1 MASSSSSS
9 ELPRRRQ
16 PPARLRR
23 RNAAD
28 ANQLKIDTPATST
41 AQPGVPLRP
50 APAAPRLLRSPP
62 SRPPPPSAGEPPEPP
77 SRPGEHRKSA
87 AEPWHGKERTKV
99 EGRNKNK
106 LQLEKGDSFD
116 RRLHLELYRRSNTL
130 LGFFWLVV
138 LVAARMDAGLTIIT
152 NDSYN
157 SFSK

>member
-106 LQLEKGDSFD
+106 LQLEKGDCIWNFTGEVTVQRTIMWLYPED
-116 RRLHLELYRRSNTL
+116 LLVLRLHIS
-130 LGFFWLVV
+130 
-138 LVAARMDAGLTIIT
+138 
-152 NDSYN
+152 
-157 SFSK
+157 

>member
-1 MASSSSSS
+1 MSSLSSSS

-106 LQLEKGDSFD
+106 LQLEKGDCIWNFTGEVTVQRTIMWLYPED
-116 RRLHLELYRRSNTL
+116 LLVLRLHIS
-130 LGFFWLVV
+130 
-138 LVAARMDAGLTIIT
+138 
-152 NDSYN
+152 
-157 SFSK
+157 

>member
-1 MASSSSSS
+1 MSSLSSSS

-116 RRLHLELYRRSNTL
+116 RRLHLELYRRSYCSEDYH
-130 LGFFWLVV
+130 
-138 LVAARMDAGLTIIT
+138 VAISRGSTCIKT
-152 NDSYN
+152 SH
-157 SFSK
+157 

>member
-116 RRLHLELYRRSNTL
+116 SYCSEDYH
-130 LGFFWLVV
+130 
-138 LVAARMDAGLTIIT
+138 VAISRGSTCIKT
-152 NDSYN
+152 SH
-157 SFSK
+157 